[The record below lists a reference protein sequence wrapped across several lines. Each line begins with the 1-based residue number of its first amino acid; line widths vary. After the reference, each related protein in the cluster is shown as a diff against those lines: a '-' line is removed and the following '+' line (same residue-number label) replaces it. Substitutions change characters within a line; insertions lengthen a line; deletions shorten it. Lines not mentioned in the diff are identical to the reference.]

1 MPRKFDQDV
10 KDRVVRL
17 VEDRILAEKYVDAS
31 RVPGSSSKVGN
42 FMAHGPS
49 MDLSLP
55 AVQETSQN
63 LCLKTWPQRTRGYAV
78 KIKSYATLMSY

>member
-1 MPRKFDQDV
+1 
-10 KDRVVRL
+10 
-17 VEDRILAEKYVDAS
+17 
-31 RVPGSSSKVGN
+31 
-42 FMAHGPS
+42 MAHGPS

>member
-1 MPRKFDQDV
+1 G
-10 KDRVVRL
+10 
-17 VEDRILAEKYVDAS
+17 KYVDAP
-31 RVPGSSSKVGN
+31 RVPGSSPKAGD

-63 LCLKTWPQRTRGYAV
+63 LYLQTWPRKTRGYAV
-78 KIKSYATLMSY
+78 KIKSYATLTSY

>member
-1 MPRKFDQDV
+1 MWSVSWKT
-10 KDRVVRL
+10 
-17 VEDRILAEKYVDAS
+17 AS
-31 RVPGSSSKVGN
+31 WQKNMSMQAACQASSSKVGN